1 MSGFSARLVSNLR
14 PTQPIYAVS
23 PNDRALHQMQ
33 LDWGVL
39 PVKGYEEDS
48 PENIVSHAMYV
59 VERDKLVSSGD
70 MVVITAGDPANNEVR
85 GEGSMTNMMYVIQAR

>member
-1 MSGFSARLVSNLR
+1 M
-14 PTQPIYAVS
+14 
-23 PNDRALHQMQ
+23 
-33 LDWGVL
+33 
-39 PVKGYEEDS
+39 KGYQEDS

-85 GEGSMTNMMYVIQAR
+85 GEGNMTNMMYVIQAR